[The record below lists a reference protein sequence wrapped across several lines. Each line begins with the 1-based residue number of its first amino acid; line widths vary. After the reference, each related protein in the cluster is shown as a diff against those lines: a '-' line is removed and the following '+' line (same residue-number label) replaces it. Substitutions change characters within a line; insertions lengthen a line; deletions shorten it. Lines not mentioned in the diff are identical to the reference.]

1 MSRKLMLTFSAVA
14 LVAAAMFGVLGM
26 QSVAAQEGEGS
37 EPITSTAPVLTY
49 LGGLLDLYACS
60 ETDPIDV
67 AAEALGMTAGEL
79 RAALAVNRTLDA
91 VAQAQNVPL
100 EDVVAALEADRMARI
115 DQAVADGL
123 LTEEQ
128 AQALRDMLSAAQTA
142 ARRLGMGGI
151 RLNAPEIIRGLMNRR
166 GGVSIA
172 AGGVLGY
179 GLSVR
184 NTVKPLL
191 VAAEA
196 MNMSCAAL
204 VQELRDG
211 ASIGQVAV
219 NSGASL
225 DAVVAALV
233 SAYQEALDRDVAE
246 GLIAPVQAQAEAA
259 RLTDRALNEIVR
271 AGRFRAGPNFVFR
284 GGVLPEEI
292 LSQTRRMFQGWM
304 DRSDDQSAPRSPFP
318 SQAPR
323 RPGR

>member
-1 MSRKLMLTFSAVA
+1 MNRKLMLTFSAVA
-14 LVAAAMFGVLGM
+14 LVAASLFGVLGI
-26 QSVAAQEGEGS
+26 QSVAAQDGEGS
-37 EPITSTAPVLTY
+37 EPTTSTAPFLIH

-79 RAALAVNRTLDA
+79 RAALTVNRTLDA

-142 ARRLGMGGI
+142 TRRLGIGGI
-151 RLNAPEIIRGLMNRR
+151 RLHVPEIIGGLMNRR

-211 ASIGQVAV
+211 ASIAQVAV
-219 NSGASL
+219 NSGTSL

-233 SAYQEALDRDVAE
+233 SAYQEALNRDVAE

-259 RLTDRALNEIVR
+259 RLTDRALNEITR
-271 AGRFRAGPNFVFR
+271 AGRLRAGATITLR
-284 GGVLPEEI
+284 EGLLP
-292 LSQTRRMFQGWM
+292 QMGRMLQGWM
-304 DRSDDQSAPRSPFP
+304 DRFDDQSAPRMPF
-318 SQAPR
+318 SGQSPR

>member
-1 MSRKLMLTFSAVA
+1 MNRKLMLTFSAVA
-14 LVAAAMFGVLGM
+14 LVAAAMFGVLGV
-26 QSVAAQEGEGS
+26 QSVAAQDGEGS
-37 EPITSTAPVLTY
+37 EPTTSTAPVLTY

-100 EDVVAALEADRMARI
+100 EDVVAALEADRAARI

-142 ARRLGMGGI
+142 ARRLGISGL
-151 RLNAPEIIRGLMNRR
+151 RVHAPEIIGGLLNRR

-172 AGGVLGY
+172 AGGVLRY

-204 VQELRDG
+204 VQQLRDG

-219 NSGASL
+219 SNGTSL
-225 DAVVAALV
+225 DTVVAALV

-259 RLTDRALNEIVR
+259 RLTDRALNEITR
-271 AGRFRAGPNFVFR
+271 AGRFRAGAALTLR
-284 GGVLPEEI
+284 EGM
-292 LSQTRRMFQGWM
+292 LSQMGRMFQGWM
-304 DRSDDQSAPRSPFP
+304 DRSDDQSAPRMPSPG
-318 SQAPR
+318 QAPR